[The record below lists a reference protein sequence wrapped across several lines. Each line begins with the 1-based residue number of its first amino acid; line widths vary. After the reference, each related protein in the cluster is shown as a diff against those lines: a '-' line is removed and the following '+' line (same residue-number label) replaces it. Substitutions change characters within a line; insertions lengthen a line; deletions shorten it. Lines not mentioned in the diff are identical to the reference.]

1 MNLFRL
7 RIKMIFEFAHQKLLF
22 YFRFMKI
29 GVSNLTHHP
38 KNKEIYNLSSI
49 EELMESINELGL
61 LQPLV
66 IDQNNQIISGNRRF
80 ESIKRLGWI
89 DVEVELRVVNDGE
102 EELLLV
108 HYNKQRVKSF
118 REILNEYLVLKKYYE
133 VGQGKRTDLTSVR
146 SNKSLNGR
154 DNVSEQIGISSSQLG
169 KLLFIYKH
177 QPYHIDLLDKGILT
191 VNQSYLQ
198 ISREVKE
205 LRSRNE
211 NQNIISNSI
220 SNSWRFYHKSSD
232 NMSELKDEEIQTI
245 FTSPPYWNKRLY
257 SKEGGIGNEKKS
269 KEYIKNLVNHLEDCW
284 RVLNT
289 KGSFFLNLGDTFH
302 KGNLQN
308 IPHKVVIELQNNGW
322 ILRNTIIWSKTNPK
336 PSSTKTNLTPSYEF
350 IFHLVKSLE
359 YDYFPTRTTL
369 SEKTKPS
376 LPPRHRSTNGNY
388 SDMVTPYIPN
398 IKGKNMGDF
407 WNEDIVRTSVSNQKL
422 NIEGEHPAP
431 FPQQIVLLPI
441 LQTSNEKQIVLDPF
455 CGSGTVG
462 RICDQ
467 INRKFVGYDTQK
479 FI

>member
-1 MNLFRL
+1 MTY
-7 RIKMIFEFAHQKLLF
+7 FA
-22 YFRFMKI
+22 YVKI
-29 GVSNLTHHP
+29 QVSILNHHP

-49 EELMESINELGL
+49 EDLMISITELGL

-66 IDQNNQIISGNRRF
+66 IDQHNQVISGNRRF
-80 ESIKRLGWI
+80 EAIKRLGWE
-89 DVEVELRVVNDGE
+89 DVEAEQRVVNNGE
-102 EELLLV
+102 EEILLV
-108 HYNKQRVKSF
+108 HYNKQRVKTF
-118 REILNEYLVLKKYYE
+118 KEILNEYIVLKKYYE

-146 SNKSLNGR
+146 SNKSLNER

-169 KLLFIYKH
+169 KLLFIYKY
-177 QPYHIDLLDKGILT
+177 QPLHINLLDKGILT

-198 ISREVKE
+198 VSREIKE
-205 LRSRNE
+205 SHSRKE
-211 NQNIISNSI
+211 NQNNISKSKL
-220 SNSWRFYHKSSD
+220 SSWRFFHKSSD
-232 NMSELKDEEIQTI
+232 NMYDLKHEEIQTI

-257 SKEGGIGNEKKS
+257 SEKGGLGNEKTS
-269 KEYIKNLVNHLEDCW
+269 DEYIENLFNHLNDCW
-284 RVLNT
+284 RVLNI

-308 IPHKVVIELQNNGW
+308 IPHKVIIQLQKKGW

-359 YDYFPTRTTL
+359 YDYFPTRTSL
-369 SEKTKPS
+369 SENTKPS

-388 SDMVTPYIPN
+388 SDSISPYIPSV
-398 IKGKNMGDF
+398 KGKNMGDF

-422 NIEGEHPAP
+422 DIEGEHPAP

-441 LQTSNEKQIVLDPF
+441 LQTSNEGQIILDPF

-462 RICDQ
+462 RVCDQ
-467 INRKFVGYDTQK
+467 INRNFVGYDTQK